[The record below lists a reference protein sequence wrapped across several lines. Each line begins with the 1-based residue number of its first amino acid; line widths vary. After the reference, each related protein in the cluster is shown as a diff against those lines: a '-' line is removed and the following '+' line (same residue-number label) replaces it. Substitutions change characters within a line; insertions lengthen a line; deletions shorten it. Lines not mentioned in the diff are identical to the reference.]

1 MKYKNNRKNPKVS
14 IVIRTKNEEQWI
26 EQCLIKIKKQT
37 YSNFE
42 IIIVDNKS
50 KDSTLNKISKFKVKL
65 IKINKFFPGDALNKG
80 IKKSSGEIIVCL
92 SAHCIP
98 ENNDWLLKLV
108 QNFRDKNVAGVYGR
122 QLPLAYSSDFDKRDL
137 YTFFGLEKRV
147 QRKDTFFHNANS
159 AIRKTLWKKI
169 PFDENVE
176 HIEDRIW
183 AHKVINKGYKLI
195 YEPEAAVFHWH
206 GINQNMDEKRCS
218 EIVSIL
224 ENLDNIYRPRI
235 STNLKNMNT
244 IAIVPQRNISLTHN
258 NKNYLIT
265 KTIQDLKKSKYISDV
280 YIATDNKN
288 TKNIS
293 SKNGAKVP
301 FLRPKN
307 LSLDY
312 IDIGTIAKYYLK
324 KLEKNKI
331 FADYIVLATENFPFR
346 DYKIFDKMLEQ
357 IHKENSDIVYAV
369 KEEKGTIFREINK
382 KISKINDGLI
392 PKKIRDIKNLSS
404 RIGLSLIAKANIIR
418 SGNFNTKNIC
428 IHNVKDQFSFIEV
441 NRSNIKN
448 ARIKNQLSKIF

>member
-1 MKYKNNRKNPKVS
+1 M
-14 IVIRTKNEEQWI
+14 
-26 EQCLIKIKKQT
+26 
-37 YSNFE
+37 
-42 IIIVDNKS
+42 
-50 KDSTLNKISKFKVKL
+50 
-65 IKINKFFPGDALNKG
+65 
-80 IKKSSGEIIVCL
+80 
-92 SAHCIP
+92 
-98 ENNDWLLKLV
+98 V
-108 QNFRDKNVAGVYGR
+108 QNFKDKNVAGVYGR

-392 PKKIRDIKNLSS
+392 PKKFEI
-404 RIGLSLIAKANIIR
+404 
-418 SGNFNTKNIC
+418 
-428 IHNVKDQFSFIEV
+428 
-441 NRSNIKN
+441 
-448 ARIKNQLSKIF
+448 